1 MGPSSL
7 GTRGPRPALRR
18 PLRPHSTGLSDAQRT
33 TGNLRHQDPT
43 CFTCKALTGQSR
55 GQIWLALVLVNNLN
69 PDVIGQEEPERG
81 VEGCRRPGLCTTA
94 GGALTSVCG
103 ARAAGS
109 PRRNV
114 QWLRLW
120 RGAGVVGIPEGV
132 PHGCGSGR
140 ASRAVQWLWPRAPR
154 GQPGTRKA
162 ACGLRSRRRRRGGRE
177 PGRPPMAVVLRCRA
191 IPACSR
197 RGKID
202 SGPSEM
208 ATRAEARAA
217 VFGGA
222 VVALLSAALAL
233 LGPPMNA
240 GTRRR
245 PLLLGRPSDRAGR
258 ARPGRAQG

>member
-1 MGPSSL
+1 MWRGAAAPAFVLPLAGPSLPSAA
-7 GTRGPRPALRR
+7 RGPPGA
-18 PLRPHSTGLSDAQRT
+18 
-33 TGNLRHQDPT
+33 
-43 CFTCKALTGQSR
+43 
-55 GQIWLALVLVNNLN
+55 
-69 PDVIGQEEPERG
+69 PEG
-81 VEGCRRPGLCTTA
+81 TSNGC
-94 GGALTSVCG
+94 
-103 ARAAGS
+103 GS
-109 PRRNV
+109 G
-114 QWLRLW
+114 